1 MKKIIV
7 VDDETDQL
15 FTIKTV
21 LEDFSDEYEVKTAD
35 SGKKCLELLE
45 ENFIPDLIIL
55 DLLMPE
61 MNGWQLHNI
70 LRKKVQWQN
79 IPIIF
84 LTAVDDKTS
93 EITGKN
99 IAEDFIAKP
108 IDVQDFKMRIDKILL
123 KKN

>member
-21 LEDFSDEYEVKTAD
+21 LEDFSDQYEVKTAD
-35 SGKKCLELLE
+35 SGRKCLELLE

-70 LRKKVQWQN
+70 LRKKSQWQN

-108 IDVQDFKMRIDKILL
+108 IDVQDFKMRIEKILL

>member
-21 LEDFSDEYEVKTAD
+21 LEDFSDEYEVKTAG